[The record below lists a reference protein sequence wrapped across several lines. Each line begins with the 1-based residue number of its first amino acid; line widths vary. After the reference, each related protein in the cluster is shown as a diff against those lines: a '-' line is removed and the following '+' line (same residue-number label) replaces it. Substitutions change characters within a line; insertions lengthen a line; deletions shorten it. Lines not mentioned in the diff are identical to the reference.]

1 MAREGGGLEG
11 GGRGAQRGGLIAC
24 VFAGDSIC
32 MRRRAA
38 GAASG
43 SAKAITASAAA
54 ILRVSYERRG
64 QLSAININS
73 GSGRAV
79 T

>member
-38 GAASG
+38 GGGGGRGERFREGNYGIRRSHLAGELRAAWTIIG
-43 SAKAITASAAA
+43 
-54 ILRVSYERRG
+54 
-64 QLSAININS
+64 N
-73 GSGRAV
+73 
-79 T
+79 